1 MKNYDVIII
10 GGGLSGIKA
19 FIDLRKNGLNVL
31 LLEKSTYLGG
41 RAFSFHDPSTNEY
54 IDNGQHVIVGACK
67 EYINLLKE
75 TNNNTNFIKI
85 KNYQVPVIKKR
96 KISYLGSKNIKGT
109 LGLFLSLLIYK
120 HLNIKEKVILIRTL
134 LKIKYYNYNNLIS
147 KKQKNLRSWLIQNNH
162 SENTIKYF
170 WDIFLKPALNQEI
183 DTISTRGAI
192 FIVKETFFSNNPQFF
207 GLPKVNLSSLWKEFE
222 AKNIKNIMKKTIVKK
237 INFNNKKIE
246 SIVINNGTKLF
257 AKNFIFATQYS
268 SMQKILKDSGVKL
281 STDKKMETSPI
292 LGIHFWFKKKIT
304 DHRYIA
310 SVDSEIQWIFNVS
323 KNHNKNNNHIVISQ
337 SASNK
342 WMKMDKNKIKEIF
355 LNELKNIYP
364 LANEENLQKFSVVK
378 QLDATFLCND
388 NNESIRN
395 IVPLDLENIFYSGD
409 WINTSWPST
418 MESAVISGK
427 YASEK
432 ILQPIKG

>member
-19 FIDLRKNGLNVL
+19 FIELNKNGLNVL

-41 RAFSFHDPSTNEY
+41 RAFSFNDPSTNEY

-75 TNNNTNFIKI
+75 TNNNSNFIKI
-85 KNYQVPVIKKR
+85 KNYQVPVIKKS

-120 HLNIKEKVILIRTL
+120 HLNLKEKIILIRTL
-134 LKIKYYNYNNLIS
+134 LKIKYNNNLFS
-147 KKQKNLRSWLIQNNH
+147 NGQRNLKSWLIQNNH

-183 DTISTRGAI
+183 GTISTRDALFVI
-192 FIVKETFFSNNPQFF
+192 KETFFSNNPQFF
-207 GLPKVNLSSLWKEFE
+207 GLPKVNLSTLWKEFE

-237 INFNNKKIE
+237 INFNNKKVE

-268 SMQKILKDSGVKL
+268 SIQKIFKDSGVEL
-281 STDKKMETSPI
+281 NINKKMETSPI

-323 KNHNKNNNHIVISQ
+323 KNHNKDNNHIVISQ
-337 SASNK
+337 SASDK
-342 WMKMDKNKIKEIF
+342 WMKIDKNKIKEIF
-355 LNELKNIYP
+355 LDELETIYP
-364 LANEENLQKFSVVK
+364 LANKENLEKFSIVK
-378 QLDATFLCND
+378 QADATFLCND
-388 NNESIRN
+388 NNEPIRRS
-395 IVPLDLENIFYSGD
+395 VPLDLDNVFYSGD
-409 WINTSWPST
+409 WVNTSWPST
-418 MESAVISGK
+418 MESAVISGR

-432 ILQPIKG
+432 ILRPVKG